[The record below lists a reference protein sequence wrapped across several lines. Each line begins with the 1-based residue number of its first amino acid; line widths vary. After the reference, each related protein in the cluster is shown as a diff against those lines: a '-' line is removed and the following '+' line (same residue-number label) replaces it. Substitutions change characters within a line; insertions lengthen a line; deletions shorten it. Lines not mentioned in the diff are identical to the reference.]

1 MDEWQRFKA
10 SSALNFSS
18 CGLLR
23 LRFASQ
29 VVDPPRSN
37 PQVLCRQDVLYSEE
51 LKGTTSMFRLG
62 AGLGFKEKYHK
73 VSIYRNMLKIS
84 HEEHPKRPEH
94 IRIIRLIFTPSDGAD
109 HPVEN

>member
-1 MDEWQRFKA
+1 
-10 SSALNFSS
+10 
-18 CGLLR
+18 
-23 LRFASQ
+23 
-29 VVDPPRSN
+29 
-37 PQVLCRQDVLYSEE
+37 
-51 LKGTTSMFRLG
+51 MFRLG